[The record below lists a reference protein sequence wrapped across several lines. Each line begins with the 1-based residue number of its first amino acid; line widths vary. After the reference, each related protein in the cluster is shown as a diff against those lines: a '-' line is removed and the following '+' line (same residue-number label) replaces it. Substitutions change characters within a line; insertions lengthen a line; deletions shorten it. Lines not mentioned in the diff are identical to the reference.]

1 LDDLDREFNL
11 LAASVKRTA
20 RVQQDEVK
28 RFLETAPRRRVTSD
42 QKSLVDPMPQMAGGD
57 VTAERESLSRGSG
70 ASVDDQ
76 YPRCGAVLATHLD
89 AAYTALIAHVD
100 LRCDDYRSLPDNE
113 SRSGAVIEMRQL
125 VVGARDLH
133 RSLSWL
139 DAAREPPLD
148 LGTRYLVEQVAAR
161 LVSPRAE
168 VTVVAAID
176 RSYATVTNP
185 LRAVFQLSGAERPE
199 DKLATVV
206 FVPRREQRSGLLHPL
221 IIHEL
226 AHAANEQH
234 GLVGRVLQ
242 AATKDK
248 GLIATLGKAA
258 KAHADASGDDMS
270 TAIETLGGRLA
281 AWVEEAVCDAV
292 AAQFL
297 GPTYLYSFMT
307 IAGTSDLDAAGEE
320 HPPIRQRIRLLLAQL
335 DELGWQILLAN
346 ASAEIDGWF
355 RTTAG
360 EIIEYNEIPARFCVN
375 AVTSLAG
382 DIRSVVSSHVGELSF
397 QAKDFTP
404 VCQEIGQL
412 LAAGIPPS
420 QTLERRS
427 IGRSAIILGSWLYA
441 VEAQGGD
448 LDALATA
455 ADVPELSRL
464 LPKALQDAALLEA
477 WENR

>member
-28 RFLETAPRRRVTSD
+28 RFLETAPRRRVALD
-42 QKSLVDPMPQMAGGD
+42 QERLADSPSQMDGND
-57 VTAERESLSRGSG
+57 TPSEQESSWRDKYI
-70 ASVDDQ
+70 DDQ
-76 YPRCGAVLATHLD
+76 DPRCGTVLATHLD

-100 LRCDDYRSLPDNE
+100 LRCEDYNSLPDRE

-125 VVGARDLH
+125 VAGARDLH

-148 LGTRYLVEQVAAR
+148 LGTRYLVEQVAAH

-176 RSYATVTNP
+176 SSYATVTNP
-185 LRAVFQLSGAERPE
+185 LRAVFQLSGAERPGDE
-199 DKLATVV
+199 LATVV

-234 GLVGRVLQ
+234 GLVGCVLQ
-242 AATKDK
+242 AAAKDED
-248 GLIATLGKAA
+248 LIANLRSAA
-258 KAHADASGDDMS
+258 KEYADVNKDEVSSAL
-270 TAIETLGGRLA
+270 EVLEGRLA
-281 AWVEEAVCDAV
+281 AWVEEAVCDAF

-307 IAGTSDLDAAGEE
+307 IAGTADLDAAGEE

-335 DELGWQILLAN
+335 DELGWRSLLAR
-346 ASAEIDGWF
+346 ASTEIDDWF
-355 RTTAG
+355 RARAG
-360 EIIEYNEIPARFCVN
+360 ETHTYMDIPARFCVD
-375 AVTSLAG
+375 ALTSLSG
-382 DIRSVVSSHVGELSF
+382 EICNVVSSHVGDLTF
-397 QAKDFTP
+397 RAKNFAP
-404 VCQEIGQL
+404 VRKEINQL

-420 QTLERRS
+420 QTLKQKP
-427 IGRSAIILGSWLYA
+427 IDRSAIIFGSWLFA
-441 VEAQGGD
+441 VDQAGGG
-448 LDALATA
+448 LDALAIA
-455 ADVPELSRL
+455 ADVPQLSCL
-464 LPKALQDAALLEA
+464 LPKALQDAAILEA
-477 WENR
+477 WQVKI